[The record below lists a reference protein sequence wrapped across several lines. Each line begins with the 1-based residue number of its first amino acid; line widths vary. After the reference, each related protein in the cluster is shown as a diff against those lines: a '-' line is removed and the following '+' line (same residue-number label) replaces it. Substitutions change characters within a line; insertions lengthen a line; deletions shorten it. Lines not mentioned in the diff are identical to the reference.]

1 MCLEQLGSFA
11 CRHDFEAE
19 VFDVVF
25 TDATLE
31 GPQIGVSGAQE
42 EDVDGFEI
50 VRNCKGFHIENSQWQ
65 DEDEDCAQNISSL
78 EVWAAFKT
86 T

>member
-1 MCLEQLGSFA
+1 MGSFA

-42 EDVDGFEI
+42 EDVDGFDI
-50 VRNCKGFHIENSQWQ
+50 VRNCKGFHNGRMRTKIVLK
-65 DEDEDCAQNISSL
+65 IFL
-78 EVWAAFKT
+78 V
-86 T
+86 